1 MRSPDVTALLKAW
14 ADGDASAFEQLV
26 PLVHRELHK
35 LARHFMA
42 AEHAGHSLQPTGL
55 LNEAYLRLVGGAPVE
70 WQNRSHF
77 YATTAR
83 LMRRILVDIARRKHY
98 QKRGGGTL
106 TVPLDHAMGV
116 GIEPPPDFVALD
128 LALHSLAQIDHRK
141 SRVVELRF
149 FGGLSVQETAAALD
163 VSVETVHRDWRFA
176 KAWLRRELRRES
188 EDGS

>member
-1 MRSPDVTALLKAW
+1 VTALLRAW
-14 ADGDASAFEQLV
+14 ADGDASALEQLV

-42 AEHAGHSLQPTGL
+42 AEHSGHSLQPTAL

-70 WQNRSHF
+70 WQDRSHF

-83 LMRRILVDIARRKHY
+83 LMRRILVDIARRKRY
-98 QKRGGGTL
+98 QKRGGGTP
-106 TVPLDHAMGV
+106 TVPLEDAMAVGV
-116 GIEPPPDFVALD
+116 ERAPDFVALD
-128 LALHSLAQIDHRK
+128 LALQALAQIDHRK
-141 SRVVELRF
+141 SLVIELRF

-176 KAWLRRELRRES
+176 RSWLRRELRRES
-188 EDGS
+188 SDGS